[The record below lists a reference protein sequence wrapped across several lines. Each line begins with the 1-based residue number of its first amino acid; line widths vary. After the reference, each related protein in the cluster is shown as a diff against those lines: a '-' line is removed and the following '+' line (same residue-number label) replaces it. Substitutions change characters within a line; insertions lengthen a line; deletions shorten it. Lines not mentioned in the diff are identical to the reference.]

1 MANGKLHCLCTVP
14 SQPLFTRTTI
24 YSILIPLFVHKRPFC
39 GLGTFKIT
47 KIVSVG
53 MEENTDIYL
62 EEEARLEGSNEFR
75 VRGLKVHEQD
85 KDVHS

>member
-1 MANGKLHCLCTVP
+1 
-14 SQPLFTRTTI
+14 
-24 YSILIPLFVHKRPFC
+24 
-39 GLGTFKIT
+39 
-47 KIVSVG
+47 

-85 KDVHS
+85 KDVHSSNTNKLWY